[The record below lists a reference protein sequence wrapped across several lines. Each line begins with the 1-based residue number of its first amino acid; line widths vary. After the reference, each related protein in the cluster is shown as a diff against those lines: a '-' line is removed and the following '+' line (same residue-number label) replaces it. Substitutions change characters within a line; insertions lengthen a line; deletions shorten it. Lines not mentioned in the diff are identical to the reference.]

1 VGALMVKPLQIIPY
15 NKNLVKK
22 ARKLRNNSTPGE
34 IELWKLLNK
43 KQLSG
48 FDFDRQK
55 PINNF
60 IVDFYCKKLKLAIEI
75 DGRSHDF
82 KLSYDIKREKILNSL
97 GVNILRFSEEDA
109 RLNPDHCVN
118 EIKSWVINNPPL
130 TPPKEGNTF
139 RFY

>member
-1 VGALMVKPLQIIPY
+1 MTKPLNIIPY
-15 NKNLVKK
+15 NKNLVGK

-34 IELWKLLNK
+34 IELWKLLNR
-43 KQLSG
+43 KQLMG

-60 IVDFYCKKLKLAIEI
+60 IVDFYCKQLKLAIEI

-82 KLSYDIKREKILNSL
+82 KLSYDLSRENKLNSL
-97 GVNILRFSEEDA
+97 CVNILRFSEEDA
-109 RLNPDHCVN
+109 KSNPDHCVN
-118 EIKSWVINNPPL
+118 EIKSWAMKNPPL
-130 TPPKEGNTF
+130 TPLKEGNTL